1 MKGAKGFSLIELL
14 ITIALMGTLTAIAI
28 LGTEGI
34 RTGYKVR
41 GAARQIYSDMQMAR
55 LGAIKGGRKWA
66 VCFSPGNANFTSY
79 SIRNTSGVDNNLCT
93 ADDPTTGAAPFYRKD
108 VDLSSGD
115 YSTLTFNENFTG
127 TNVEFNPNG
136 TASSGNATITK
147 DAKTVTITVNGNTG
161 NIRM

>member
-1 MKGAKGFSLIELL
+1 MKDEKGFSLIELL
-14 ITIALMGTLTAIAI
+14 ITIAVMATLTAIAV

-34 RTGYKVR
+34 RTGYRVR
-41 GAARQIYSDMQMAR
+41 GAARLVYGDMQMAR
-55 LGAIKGGRKWA
+55 LSAIKGGRKWA
-66 VCFSPGNANFTSY
+66 VCFSAGNTVFTSY
-79 SIRNTSGVDNNLCT
+79 SIRNTPGADNNLCT
-93 ADDPTTGAAPFYRKD
+93 GDDPTTGAAPFYRKD

-136 TASSGNATITK
+136 TASSGNLTITK
-147 DAKTVTITVNGNTG
+147 GTRTITITVSGNTG